1 MTGVGIPRERAV
13 REPPLRRVSIALRK
27 GWGSMV
33 RGLGTGLGKGVVYG
47 FWVPA
52 CAGMTWLWGGN
63 DGGYAPFVLRTFP
76 PQSGGNPAALRPRF
90 TLTLALC
97 HRGRGVNRWRLVGVG
112 VYYAVESGGA
122 FVDPFGGVGEEE
134 FYAEV

>member
-1 MTGVGIPRERAV
+1 M
-13 REPPLRRVSIALRK
+13 
-27 GWGSMV
+27 GWGDPSALPPRFTLTLTLSH
-33 RGLGTGLGKGVVYG
+33 RGRGEDQREVCQFEGR
-47 FWVPA
+47 
-52 CAGMTWLWGGN
+52 
-63 DGGYAPFVLRTFP
+63 YAPFVLRTFP
-76 PQSGGNPAALRPRF
+76 PPSGGNPAALRPRF
-90 TLTLALC
+90 TLTLALS